1 MKSEITTGELEQEL
15 KLLRDTVRTFVTR
28 ELQPIEQLVD
38 EEDKIPAELYEK
50 LRLQTVELGLLGLAY
65 PTEYGG
71 SGLGVLAQ
79 CVVREE
85 FGKSSDALRIAC
97 TQGPNKMIL
106 AGTKDQKNRYLRSAI
121 QGDCLMA
128 FAVTEPDAGSDVS
141 SMRTQAEPKN
151 GGFVLNGRKHFVTN
165 GPIADTVIVFAV
177 TDREKKAKGGITAFI
192 VDKGTPGFSVG
203 QIHKKLGWRGSPT
216 SELIL
221 ENCHVSSKQILG
233 DIGQGFRI
241 VMSFLDEQ
249 RLAVGAGCVGTAERL
264 LTMATDYS
272 RERVTFGKPIGDR
285 QAIQF
290 MLADSA
296 LEIQAGRLMVH
307 DGARR
312 LDCGERVTRKAA
324 MAKVYCSEMAGKVV
338 DRTLQIFGGMG
349 YMKDLPI
356 ELMYRDLR
364 NHRIAEGTS
373 EILRRVIAQDLLK
386 S

>member
-1 MKSEITTGELEQEL
+1 MAAVLEDTL

-28 ELQPIEQLVD
+28 ELQPIERIVD
-38 EEDKIPAELYEK
+38 DRDEIPPEDYKRLREK
-50 LRLQTVELGLLGLAY
+50 AVEMGLLGLAY
-65 PTEYGG
+65 PVEVGG

-97 TQGPNKMIL
+97 TQGPNKMLL
-106 AGTKDQKNRYLRSAI
+106 AGTEEQKERYLVPAI
-121 QGDCLMA
+121 RGERLMA
-128 FAVTEPDAGSDVS
+128 FAVTEPDAGSDAAS
-141 SMRTQAEPKN
+141 IRTRAKAED
-151 GGFVLNGRKHFVTN
+151 GGFILNGRKQFVTN
-165 GPIADTVIVFAV
+165 GPIADAVIVFAV
-177 TDREKKAKGGITAFI
+177 TDPEKRARGGITAFI
-192 VDKGTPGFSVG
+192 VDRGTPGFSVG

-216 SELIL
+216 SELIFDQCRVP
-221 ENCHVSSKQILG
+221 NGQTLG
-233 DIGQGFRI
+233 EMGQGFSVLMR
-241 VMSFLDEQ
+241 FLDEQ
-249 RLAVGAGCVGTAERL
+249 RLAVGAGCVGTADRL
-264 LTMATDYS
+264 LSMARDYA
-272 RERVTFGKPIGDR
+272 RERQTFGKPIADR

-296 LEIQAGRLMVH
+296 MEIHAGRLMVY

-312 LDCGERVTRKAA
+312 MDEGGGKRVTREAA
-324 MAKVYCSEMAGKVV
+324 IAKVFCSEMAGRVA

-349 YMKDLPI
+349 YMKEMPV

-373 EILRRVIAQDLLK
+373 EILRLVIARDVLK